1 MTKRIDP
8 ETELLRVRLA
18 RQRLGSAGAQS
29 PAELVRWLGAVQAQ
43 DFAGGVWAVGMRVTG
58 ATVTHADVEAAIAA
72 RAIVR
77 SWPMRGTLHFV
88 PAEDLRWML
97 RLLAPRVAAGVG
109 WRDRQLG
116 LDGESYARAARVLVR
131 ALEGGRSLTRPAAYA
146 ELERGGIAT
155 GAQRGIHLLAGLAMN
170 GVLCFGA
177 REGKQPTFVLLDEWI
192 APARDAELDD
202 EEAFARIA
210 ETYFRGHGP
219 ATLADFAWW
228 TGLRI
233 AEAKRAIEIA
243 GAGLRCERR
252 DGVERYVCA
261 GTESASGGRLARRR
275 SRGPAVELLPPWDE
289 FLVGYRDRG
298 AALGHLP
305 DHDERRLE
313 LLGRPIVLVDGRAR
327 GSWRRELGQSDVR
340 VSVELWGAAEE
351 TDEVLIEAIGR
362 TAGRYAAFLGR
373 ELRFRF
379 TRRAAKTK
387 RRAR

>member
-8 ETELLRVRLA
+8 ETAILQA
-18 RQRLGSAGAQS
+18 RRAHQRLGSSGADS
-29 PAELVRWLGAVQAQ
+29 PADLVRWLGAVQAQ
-43 DFAGGVWAVGMRVTG
+43 DYAGGVWAVGMRVAG
-58 ATVTHADVEAAIAA
+58 AATRQADVEAAIAA
-72 RAIVR
+72 REIVR

-97 RLLAPRVAAGVG
+97 RLLAPRVTAGLG

-116 LDGESYARAARVLVR
+116 LDGESHARAARVLVR
-131 ALEGGRSLTRPAAYA
+131 ALEGGRSLTRAAAYA

-155 GAQRGIHLLAGLAMN
+155 GAQRGIHLLAGLAMS
-170 GVLCFGA
+170 GLLCFGA

-192 APARDAELDD
+192 PPARDAKLDD
-202 EEAFARIA
+202 EEGFARLA

-228 TGLRI
+228 TGLRV

-243 GAGLRCERR
+243 GPRLRCERR
-252 DGVERYVCA
+252 DEVARYVAA
-261 GTESASGGRLARRR
+261 GTGSAGGTRAARRR
-275 SRGPAVELLPPWDE
+275 SQGPAVELLPPWDE

-327 GSWRRELGQSDVR
+327 GSWRRELGKDDVR
-340 VSVELWGAAEE
+340 VSVELWREREAPEAEW
-351 TDEVLIEAIGR
+351 VEAIER
-362 TAGRYAAFLGR
+362 AARRYAAFLGR
-373 ELRFRF
+373 ELRLRF
-379 TRRAAKTK
+379 AHRREKK
-387 RRAR
+387 